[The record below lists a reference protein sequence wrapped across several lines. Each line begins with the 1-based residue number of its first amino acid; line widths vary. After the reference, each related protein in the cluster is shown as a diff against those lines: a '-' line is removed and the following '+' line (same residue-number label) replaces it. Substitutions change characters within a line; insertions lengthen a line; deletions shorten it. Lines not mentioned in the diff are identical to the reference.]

1 MNQKIPI
8 CPNCNNSDH
17 VIYKFCVNK
26 FNIYFCKLC
35 QNGFTYPIPKNISKY
50 YHANYWI
57 SPGIVGKTKNTVFN
71 LFHTRRKN
79 WLQKY
84 LSSGDILE
92 VGAGEGN
99 FGKSLSNN
107 YLVIGIEF
115 PGSKIK
121 NRNILKEDFLK
132 WEPNK
137 KFDAVIFWESL
148 EHVQT
153 PKKYLEK
160 SCALL
165 KKNGLIFIEYPRF
178 NCLESRLFGKH
189 WFHLDPP
196 RHQSHLTD
204 KGLRK
209 LLLQTHFKPILTKSV
224 LAFEYTVWGYL
235 ESLLDFF
242 GVKSTDYI
250 KKRGVVF
257 SLILLL
263 PVAFLSFIAETNF
276 FLINQSPIGFMLAKK
291 RYD

>member
-1 MNQKIPI
+1 MNQGSPS
-8 CPNCNNSDH
+8 CANCTNSDY
-17 VIYKFCVNK
+17 VTFKFRVNR
-26 FNIYFCKLC
+26 FNIYFCKTC
-35 QNGFTYPIPKNISKY
+35 QNGFTYPMPKNISKY
-50 YHANYWI
+50 YHSNYWI
-57 SPGIVGKTKNTVFN
+57 SPGIIGITKNFIFN
-71 LFHTRRKN
+71 LFHARRKN

-99 FGKSLSNN
+99 FEKSLNKN
-107 YLVIGIEF
+107 YLVTGIEL

-121 NRNILKEDFLK
+121 NRSILKVNFLK
-132 WEPNK
+132 WKTNK

-148 EHVQT
+148 EHVRT

-160 SCALL
+160 SYALL
-165 KKNGLIFIEYPRF
+165 KTNGLIFIEYPRF

-196 RHQSHLTD
+196 RHLAHLTD
-204 KGLRK
+204 KGLRT
-209 LLLQTHFKPILTKSV
+209 LLLQTHFKPVLAKSI
-224 LAFEYTVWGYL
+224 LAFEYTIWGYI
-235 ESLLDFF
+235 ESFLDIF

-263 PVAFLSFIAETNF
+263 PIVFLSFIAETIF
-276 FLINQSPIGFMLAKK
+276 LLINQSPIGFMLA
-291 RYD
+291 